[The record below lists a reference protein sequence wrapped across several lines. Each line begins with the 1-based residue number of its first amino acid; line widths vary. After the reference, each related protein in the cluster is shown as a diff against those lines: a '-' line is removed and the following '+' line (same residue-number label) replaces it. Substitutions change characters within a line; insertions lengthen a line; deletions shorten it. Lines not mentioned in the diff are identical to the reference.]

1 MAKRIPL
8 SERRANDARGVEV
21 LFRSAEENAET
32 QQSIAG
38 EPENGVSAK
47 TVLAKVTI
55 YIRPEQV
62 VAIESIQ
69 LAQRQQTGQKPD
81 KSALLQEAVD
91 LLIAKYQI

>member
-8 SERRANDARGVEV
+8 SERRASDARGVEV
-21 LFRSAEENAET
+21 LFRSPEKNAEA
-32 QQSIAG
+32 QQQIAG
-38 EPENGVSAK
+38 EPESEAPTK
-47 TVLAKVTI
+47 LVLAKVTI

-62 VAIESIQ
+62 IAIESIQ

-91 LLIAKYQI
+91 LLIAKYQT